1 MLDAP
6 LRPMHSSVTVR
17 LVDWLRE
24 IRSLFFCARWGWGWS
39 SSLVSRSTKYTG
51 ALGLQHFP
59 LYRRIFFRS
68 KASYHSHRL
77 WKVLQSTQKKSR
89 VHAAHMHVLR
99 LLERKYRERIWF
111 MAPACGKKSP
121 RCAGWKYFC
130 TYISLCTAVDLA
142 CFCYFHCCSTKAK
155 IKWFVQLSK
164 APRVVQAEITLQKWK
179 TARL

>member
-1 MLDAP
+1 M
-6 LRPMHSSVTVR
+6 RPWD
-17 LVDWLRE
+17 LC
-24 IRSLFFCARWGWGWS
+24 IQASLWDLLTDCERFEAFSFVHAEAEDGHHHWSQGRQNTQVPSAYSTFHCIGVYFFGPKHPITHTDCEKCS
-39 SSLVSRSTKYTG
+39 N
-51 ALGLQHFP
+51 
-59 LYRRIFFRS
+59 RRR
-68 KASYHSHRL
+68 
-77 WKVLQSTQKKSR
+77 KKSR